1 MPTVRVHPLLLN
13 LGRPWGSQRTT
24 RKFDL
29 GPETPSW
36 SAADVA
42 VSPAAGTQT
51 AAVHVTGHVPCPTT
65 LYHTRTCH
73 HLPTLLMCLYLLGG
87 HLGLL
92 ILTYIRSLVWEA
104 CCYDSCGRNA
114 RNTRPGCVWGRPR
127 AECWV
132 DSPVRLRQPAWTQ
145 APKRALAAA
154 TGNEKTPPPL
164 DQRACAKRLKFPDGR
179 GK

>member
-1 MPTVRVHPLLLN
+1 MPTARVHPLLLN

-104 CCYDSCGRNA
+104 RCYDSCGRNA
-114 RNTRPGCVWGRPR
+114 CNTRRVGQAARRVLGGQPR
-127 AECWV
+127 E
-132 DSPVRLRQPAWTQ
+132 
-145 APKRALAAA
+145 APTARMDPSSQ
-154 TGNEKTPPPL
+154 TRVGGSDGQRENTPPWIS
-164 DQRACAKRLKFPDGR
+164 GR
-179 GK
+179 VPNG

>member
-1 MPTVRVHPLLLN
+1 MPTVRVPEIRGRDLRLAYGTRTPLVVE
-13 LGRPWGSQRTT
+13 LGGVSEPP
-24 RKFDL
+24 

-36 SAADVA
+36 SAAG
-42 VSPAAGTQT
+42 S
-51 AAVHVTGHVPCPTT
+51 VHVTGHVPCPTT

-104 CCYDSCGRNA
+104 RCYDSCGRNA
-114 RNTRPGCVWGRPR
+114 CNTRRVGQAARRVLGGQPR
-127 AECWV
+127 E
-132 DSPVRLRQPAWTQ
+132 
-145 APKRALAAA
+145 APTARMHPSSQ
-154 TGNEKTPPPL
+154 TRVGGSDGQRENTPPL